1 LTEPQ
6 EPNLSNEEAFLLA
19 KSLDEAVNWDGDRYR
34 PQLDDAQLMQLV
46 HEIAADRGTRAK
58 IDRMAALA
66 IETTAKR
73 NLLTALTAHGFRL
86 VHEA

>member
-1 LTEPQ
+1 
-6 EPNLSNEEAFLLA
+6 
-19 KSLDEAVNWDGDRYR
+19 
-34 PQLDDAQLMQLV
+34 LMQLV